1 MWLQA
6 MTLNY
11 VILKG
16 FLVGFLWPCLCHLW
30 YTKSQYPKVC
40 LAYQDVCTYVLLVT
54 FSSQR
59 LSDAYPCVSLINQVL
74 VIHSLTISH
83 TLALL
88 CFMWVVSDSR
98 DSCKWII
105 ISLNRFVHWKVRFQG
120 LLFTYALLQDIECF
134 FNDFP
139 IVSQR
144 SRTEV
149 SFIWPSF
156 IILINH
162 SDNFRFIFNVF
173 LCFISWRWRQ

>member
-1 MWLQA
+1 MDS
-6 MTLNY
+6 Y
-11 VILKG
+11 GHVSVIYDILSPNIPRCVWHIK
-16 FLVGFLWPCLCHLW
+16 
-30 YTKSQYPKVC
+30 
-40 LAYQDVCTYVLLVT
+40 TYAHVLLVA
-54 FSSQR
+54 FSSQT

-88 CFMWVVSDSR
+88 CFTWVVLDSG

-134 FNDFP
+134 FNNFP

-156 IILINH
+156 IILVNH
-162 SDNFRFIFNVF
+162 SDNFRFIFYVF
-173 LCFISWRWRQ
+173 LCFISWRRRQ